1 LKRITYTLLAIAILF
16 PILFAACS
24 PQSTPAPTPA
34 KPAPTQPSTVPS
46 SNLPPP
52 TSQDAAWAKVIE
64 AAKKEG
70 TLTIY
75 SFNLVGD
82 VGITVSKAFK
92 ERYGINVD
100 IITGRGGEF
109 VERMKTERRMKNVV
123 ADVNDGST
131 TFAITMKAEG
141 LTVSVAD
148 ELPVFK
154 DQSVWL
160 TNVFG
165 NDPKDKH
172 LVGLSLNYW
181 SPWVNTK
188 MLATPADMPQVWADL
203 LKPQWKGKMILTD
216 PTTSAGPQQ
225 FFVPLMREKVIDEE
239 YLKALYKQDIILSTS
254 LQEEGRMLAR
264 GERSMSIRGSIATL
278 AKIAQEGAPIKAI
291 DMKDGIV
298 QLISPVAAVITGSPH
313 PNAARLFM
321 DWFVS
326 KEGQTAYTKSSG
338 APPIRKDVP
347 DPTTEAAR
355 LTPQRAIIQTVDDN
369 NVANQYY
376 REKWLDKLW
385 GR

>member
-1 LKRITYTLLAIAILF
+1 MAVMVLL
-16 PILFAACS
+16 PIIFAACA
-24 PQSTPAPTPA
+24 PQTTPAPTPA
-34 KPAPTQPSTVPS
+34 KPAPAQPATVPA
-46 SNLPPP
+46 SNLPPL
-52 TSQDAAWAKVIE
+52 TSQDAEWAKVIE

-82 VGITVSKAFK
+82 VGISVSKAFK

-100 IITGRGGEF
+100 IITGRGAEF

-131 TFAITMKAEG
+131 TFAIQMKAEG

-148 ELPVFK
+148 QLPVLK
-154 DQSVWL
+154 EQNVWA

-165 NDPKDKH
+165 NDPIDKH

-188 MLATPADMPQVWADL
+188 ILATPADMPQVWRDL

-225 FFVPLMREKVIDEE
+225 FFVPLMREKVIDED
-239 YLKALYKQDIILSTS
+239 YLKALYKQDLILSSS
-254 LQEEGRMLAR
+254 LQDEGRMLAR
-264 GERSMSIRGSIATL
+264 GERSMSVRGSIATL
-278 AKIAQEGAPIKAI
+278 AKFAQEGAPIKAI

-298 QLISPVAAVITGSPH
+298 QLISPVAAVIAGSPH

-321 DWFVS
+321 DWFLS
-326 KEGQTAYTKSSG
+326 KEGQSVYTKTSG
-338 APPIRKDVP
+338 APPIRSDVP

-355 LTPQRAIIQTVDDN
+355 LTPQRPIIQTVEDN

-376 REKWLDKLW
+376 KDKWLDKLW

>member
-1 LKRITYTLLAIAILF
+1 MKKSKLLVISFIILLLLLACA
-16 PILFAACS
+16 
-24 PQSTPAPTPA
+24 PQSMPTPTPP
-34 KPAPTQPSTVPS
+34 KPASTQPSTAPTS
-46 SNLPPP
+46 SVSPL

-82 VGITVSKAFK
+82 VGVSVARAFK

-100 IITGRGGEF
+100 IITGRGAEF
-109 VERMKTERRMKNVV
+109 VERMKTERRMKNMV
-123 ADVNDGST
+123 ADVNDGSVV
-131 TFAITMKAEG
+131 FAIAMKDEG

-148 ELPVFK
+148 QLPTFK

-172 LVGLSLNYW
+172 LVGLSISYFA
-181 SPWVNTK
+181 PWVNTK
-188 MLATPADMPQVWADL
+188 MLATPADMPQVWRDL

-225 FFVPLMREKVIDEE
+225 FFVPLIREKAIDEDF
-239 YLKALYKQDIILSTS
+239 LKALYKQDLIFSAS
-254 LQEEGRMLAR
+254 LPDEGRMLSR
-264 GERSMSIRGSIATL
+264 GERSMSIRGSSNTL
-278 AKIAQEGAPIKAI
+278 AKFAAEGAPIKAI
-291 DMKDGIV
+291 DMKEGIV
-298 QLISPVAAVITGSPH
+298 QLINPLAVVLADSPH

-321 DWFVS
+321 DWFLS
-326 KEGQTAYTKSSG
+326 KEGHTTFTKSSG

-347 DPTTEAAR
+347 DTSPEAAR
-355 LTPQRAIIQTVDDN
+355 LTPQKPIIQTVEDIN
-369 NVANQYY
+369 LANQYY
-376 REKWLDKLW
+376 KDKWLDKMW